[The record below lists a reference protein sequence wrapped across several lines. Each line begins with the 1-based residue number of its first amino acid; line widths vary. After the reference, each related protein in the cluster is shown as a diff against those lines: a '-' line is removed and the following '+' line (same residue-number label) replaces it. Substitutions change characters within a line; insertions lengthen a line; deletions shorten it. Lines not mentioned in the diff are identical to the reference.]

1 MEVELDH
8 QMDFVNLL
16 TGSLLVQLPAHFM
29 VWLSTPE
36 AQFLNGKFVWAN
48 WDVEEL
54 KAQAKDIEST
64 DKMSVTFQGWPFANM
79 G

>member
-1 MEVELDH
+1 
-8 QMDFVNLL
+8 
-16 TGSLLVQLPAHFM
+16 M

-54 KAQAKDIEST
+54 KAQAKDIESS
-64 DKMSVTFQGWPFANM
+64 DKFNVTFQGWPFPNM
-79 G
+79 V